1 LVHPSADNRSP
12 IKSKIFLIGFMGSG
26 KTHWAR
32 LLSSAYQLSYADLDD
47 VIEKEQQ
54 KKIATIFA
62 EKGEPYFREI
72 ESKVLRSFLEEQNC
86 IIACGGGT
94 PCYHDNMQW
103 MNENGITVYLKD
115 SPAVLAKRLIKEKSH
130 RPVLMDIADNEL
142 ENFIAG
148 KLKERES
155 LYNQAK
161 IILEEETLTV
171 QQLADTIFNT

>member
-47 VIEKEQQ
+47 VIEKEYHQ
-54 KKIATIFA
+54 KIAGIFA
-62 EKGEPYFREI
+62 EKGEAHFREI
-72 ESKVLRSFLEEQNC
+72 EAKTLRSFSEEQNC

-94 PCYHDNMQW
+94 ACYHENMQW
-103 MNENGITVYLKD
+103 MNENGITVYLQD

-130 RPVLMDIADNEL
+130 RPVLMNIPDNEL
-142 ENFIAG
+142 ESFIAG
-148 KLKERES
+148 KLRERES
-155 LYNQAK
+155 FYKQAK
-161 IILEEETLTV
+161 IIVDEETLTT